1 MKKNIVIF
9 SLLLLSL
16 CLLQCNTQKEINI
29 FMIGDSTMAE
39 YDSTRYPLT
48 GWGMKLS
55 LFFND
60 NVTISN
66 FAKSGKSTKSFRD
79 LGYWQTVLDSLKK
92 GDYLIIQ
99 FGHNDEKEYDT
110 TRYTV
115 PGGSYNENL
124 KRFIIEARSKEAIPV
139 LATSTRRR
147 KFDENGKLLDTHGK
161 YPQAMRDVAKEMN
174 VPLIDLTKLTK
185 PLIERYGVEGSKKL
199 FLWIAPGEYS
209 TYAGGE
215 KDNTHF
221 SLLGATEIAGLF
233 ATEVKEQN
241 LDLKNYVILPGK
253 NKGKN

>member
-1 MKKNIVIF
+1 
-9 SLLLLSL
+9 
-16 CLLQCNTQKEINI
+16 
-29 FMIGDSTMAE
+29 MIGDSTMAE

-60 NVTISN
+60 NVTINN

-79 LGYWQTVLDSLKK
+79 LGYWKTVQDSLQK

-115 PGGSYNENL
+115 AGGSYNENL
-124 KRFIIEARSKEAIPV
+124 KRFIIEAKSKGAIPI

-147 KFDENGKLLDTHGK
+147 KFDENDKLLDTHGK
-161 YPQAMRDVAKEMN
+161 YPDAMRDVAKEMN
-174 VPLIDLTKLTK
+174 VPLIDLTKRTK
-185 PLIERYGVEGSKKL
+185 PLIESYGVEGSKKL

-209 TYAGGE
+209 AYPDGK

-221 SLLGATEIAGLF
+221 SLIGAIEISRLF
-233 ATEVKEQN
+233 AEEIKELN
-241 LDLKNYVILPGK
+241 LDLKDYVITL
-253 NKGKN
+253 NENMDN